1 MYNVDSK
8 KVLKQ
13 LQTTQ
18 KGLSTK
24 EVQKRQKKF
33 GKNIIKK
40 EKTTSIAKL
49 LLSQLKNYII
59 YILLIAAGVS
69 IALHEYTDAAVIL
82 AIVLLNTLL
91 GFFQEYKAE
100 KALAAL
106 QAYTKP
112 KALVIRNNIQQEVS
126 SEDLVPGDI
135 IIIEEGTH
143 ITADA
148 RIITNASLFVDESL
162 LTGESVP
169 VEKNTITLKENTI
182 LANRAN
188 MLYAGTT
195 ATQGRATA
203 VITNTATT
211 TELGKI
217 AKQVQTAPQ
226 RQTPLQKKLQKLG
239 IQMTYAILIIC
250 TIVFAISLLRGQ
262 PINTAI
268 LVTIA
273 LIVAAVPEGLPAVVT
288 ICLALGTQRMVKRK
302 ALIRRLPAVETL
314 GSVTAIC
321 SDKTGTLTQNKMT
334 VKEIYTK
341 KILIQSIDSI
351 FTVNNKEIDP
361 KRFSKIFEIA
371 TLCNNATETTGDPTE
386 RALKVI
392 ANKAKV
398 KPTHKRIKEIP
409 FNSHNKFMATTHQ
422 TKTGKQTYLKG
433 ATEVILEKCK
443 AANKKEIIKQAEI
456 MAQKG
461 LRVLALAY
469 TKTAQAKDAT
479 FVGLIGMRDPP
490 RPEVPQAIQA
500 CKRAGIKVVMITGDH
515 LLTAQAIAQ
524 EIGIEGQA
532 ITGKELATYSEQ
544 KLKNKINNI
553 GIVARVSPAQKV
565 RILQAL
571 EHYNH
576 IVAMTGDGVNDAPA
590 LKRAD
595 IGVAVGTGTDV
606 AKEAADMVLLDDNFA
621 TIVGGIEEGR
631 GIFINIKKFIHY
643 LFASNLG
650 ELLVIFIGLLIG
662 LPLPVLA
669 IQILWINLVTDGLP
683 ALALGVDP
691 PEKDIL
697 KNKPRNPKEG
707 IVKIN
712 EMKFI
717 ALTGVGMCIATLIL
731 FNQAL
736 NIGTLAYAQTV
747 AFTTLVAVQMTNA
760 INYHALGRHLWQKSK
775 ANMYLYA
782 AILGSLLLQV
792 LVVYGMQGIFKTESL
807 TLGNW
812 IGIGL
817 IASAMFIL
825 KEIYEFTQK
834 QKVTV

>member
-24 EVQKRQKKF
+24 EVQKRQKKY
-33 GKNIIKK
+33 GKNILKK
-40 EKTTSIAKL
+40 EKTTSIPKL
-49 LLSQLKNYII
+49 LVSQLKNYII

-69 IALHEYTDAAVIL
+69 IALHEYMDAAVIL

-112 KALVIRNNIQQEVS
+112 KALVIRNNTQQEIS
-126 SEDLVPGDI
+126 SEELVPGDI
-135 IIIEEGTH
+135 IIVEEGTH

-169 VEKNTITLKENTI
+169 VEKNIKTLKDNTI
-182 LANRAN
+182 LANRTN

-195 ATQGRATA
+195 ATQGRAIA
-203 VITNTATT
+203 VVTNTATT

-226 RQTPLQKKLQKLG
+226 KQTPLQKKLQKLG
-239 IQMTYAILIIC
+239 VQMTYAILIIC
-250 TIVFAISLLRGQ
+250 TIVFAISLFRGQ

-334 VKEIYTK
+334 VKEMYTK
-341 KILIQSIDSI
+341 KSLIQSINGI
-351 FTVNNKEIDP
+351 FTINNKEVDP
-361 KRFSKIFEIA
+361 KKFSKIFEIA

-386 RALKVI
+386 RALKVV
-392 ANKAKV
+392 ANKARI
-398 KPTHKRIKEIP
+398 KPAYKRIKEIP
-409 FNSHNKFMATTHQ
+409 FNSQDKFMATTHQ

-443 AANKKEIIKQAEI
+443 TANKKEIIKQAEI

-469 TKTAQAKDAT
+469 TNTAQPKDAT

-524 EIGIEGQA
+524 EIGIQGEA

-621 TIVGGIEEGR
+621 TIVGAIEEGR
-631 GIFINIKKFIHY
+631 GIFTNIKKFIHY

-683 ALALGVDP
+683 ALALGIDP

-717 ALTGVGMCIATLIL
+717 ALTGIAMCTATLIL
-731 FNQAL
+731 FNHAL
-736 NIGTLAYAQTV
+736 SIGTLAYAQTV

-812 IGIGL
+812 IGIGV
-817 IASAMFIL
+817 IATGMFVL

-834 QKVTV
+834 HKVTV